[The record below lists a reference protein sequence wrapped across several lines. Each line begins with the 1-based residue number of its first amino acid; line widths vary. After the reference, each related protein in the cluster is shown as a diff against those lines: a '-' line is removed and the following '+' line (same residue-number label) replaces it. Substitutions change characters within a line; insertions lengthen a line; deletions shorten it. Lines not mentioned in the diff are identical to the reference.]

1 MSRSRRLAS
10 GESGSVLLLILG
22 LVVLAGLF
30 VTVVIDVSALFLD
43 RRDLI
48 AAADGAAL
56 AGAQGIDQESVYR
69 DGLPP
74 SGPVTLDHARAVA
87 LVHDYLSDQGVIDR
101 FRDLEVGIDVTA
113 TRVTVTLEAHVALP
127 VANAIASGGGSG
139 IEVDAQATAHSAVI
153 P

>member
-1 MSRSRRLAS
+1 MCARSRTS
-10 GESGSVLLLILG
+10 DEGSVLLLILG

-56 AGAQGIDQESVYR
+56 AGAQGIDESSVYR
-69 DGLPP
+69 DGLPE
-74 SGPVTLDHARAVA
+74 SGSLILNRSRAEL
-87 LVHDYLSDQGVIDR
+87 LVQSYLVDQGIIGTYD
-101 FRDLEVGIDVTA
+101 DLEVDVDVTN
-113 TRVTVTLEAHVALP
+113 TTVTVQLVAKVRLP
-127 VANAIASGGGSG
+127 IANVVTPGAGHGVT
-139 IEVDAQATAHSAVI
+139 VDAQATARSAVI

>member
-1 MSRSRRLAS
+1 M
-10 GESGSVLLLILG
+10 LLLILG

-56 AGAQGIDQESVYR
+56 AGAQGIDEQSVYT
-69 DGLPP
+69 DGLPA
-74 SGPVTLDHARAVA
+74 SGALTLNRGRAES
-87 LVHDYLSDQGVIDR
+87 LVQDYLAEQGIVAAYD
-101 FRDLEVGIDVTA
+101 DLEIDVMT
-113 TRVTVTLEAHVALP
+113 TSTTVTVQLTARVSLP
-127 VANAIASGGGSG
+127 VANVVTPGAGHGVTVA
-139 IEVDAQATAHSAVI
+139 AQATARSAVI

>member
-1 MSRSRRLAS
+1 MHTRARTD
-10 GESGSVLLLILG
+10 EEGSVLLLILG

-56 AGAQGIDQESVYR
+56 AGAQGIDEGSVYR
-69 DGLPP
+69 YGLPE
-74 SGPVTLDHARAVA
+74 SGSLTLNRSRAES
-87 LVHDYLSDQGVIDR
+87 LVQSYLVDQEIIGTYD
-101 FRDLEVGIDVTA
+101 DLHVDVDVTN
-113 TRVTVTLEAHVALP
+113 TTVTVQLVAKVRLP
-127 VANAIASGGGSG
+127 IANVVTPGAGRGVT
-139 IEVDAQATAHSAVI
+139 VDAQATAHSAVI